1 MNKKIIELND
11 FEQVCYELEQG
22 KNDNNESEIRYV
34 KEALKIKINKSYDK
48 FLKIKAESRKSDINE
63 FRAFMLSMCAV
74 IISIFAILISIMDIN
89 IISIFLTLLIAVFVI
104 LCIQKMTSF
113 DYVSK
118 WREYVIVVLEE
129 IENNKD
135 YFK

>member
-74 IISIFAILISIMDIN
+74 IISIFAI
-89 IISIFLTLLIAVFVI
+89 
-104 LCIQKMTSF
+104 
-113 DYVSK
+113 
-118 WREYVIVVLEE
+118 
-129 IENNKD
+129 
-135 YFK
+135 

>member
-1 MNKKIIELND
+1 
-11 FEQVCYELEQG
+11 
-22 KNDNNESEIRYV
+22 
-34 KEALKIKINKSYDK
+34 
-48 FLKIKAESRKSDINE
+48 
-63 FRAFMLSMCAV
+63 
-74 IISIFAILISIMDIN
+74 MDIN